1 MKVIARDADRLHGL
15 FVEGVSARLDDDE
28 LRRIVTLD
36 MQIEA
41 HSRSAD
47 RAPQPPPP

>member
-28 LRRIVTLD
+28 LRRIVTRS
-36 MQIEA
+36 MQTKRQQI
-41 HSRSAD
+41 AD